1 MCPICDLLGLGGL
14 SLLLGPR
21 ASRHL
26 LATLLRWLRRPL
38 PLGFVATSEQSGGW
52 QSLPPIPATKSI
64 AHV

>member
-26 LATLLRWLRRPL
+26 LHILWRWFRRPL
-38 PLGFVATSEQSGGW
+38 PMGFVATIEQADGGW
-52 QSLPPIPATKSI
+52 QSLPPIPG
-64 AHV
+64 